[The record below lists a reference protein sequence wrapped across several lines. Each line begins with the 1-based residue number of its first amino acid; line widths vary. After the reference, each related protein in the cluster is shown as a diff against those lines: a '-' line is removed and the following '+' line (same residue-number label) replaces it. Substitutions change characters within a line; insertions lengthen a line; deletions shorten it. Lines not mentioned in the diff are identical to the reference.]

1 MQDQSE
7 NNLMNPIS
15 RKELRLIQSL
25 VDIQNPVVKIFG
37 TIDKIEW

>member
-7 NNLMNPIS
+7 NNLKDPMS

-25 VDIQNPVVKIFG
+25 VDIQNPAVKIFG
-37 TIDKIEW
+37 TINKVE

>member
-37 TIDKIEW
+37 TIDKIE

>member
-37 TIDKIEW
+37 TIDKVE